1 MESWDFRDLVTGD
14 AVEDPLKGTV
24 PIAELRRE
32 HLVRFILRTSKG
44 VIILRPMPL
53 RLRRIIDA
61 VQAKLYPRR
70 AELEREAVMLLP
82 YFEGIPEEDV
92 DPDARRRM
100 EEIAAQLQ
108 VTDMSAMGVI
118 VAPAMGTM
126 EDVEELYESLT
137 DSERI
142 QLSLAIR
149 DLSRPIPPER
159 VDATALE
166 IERANGLVRMD
177 QDMLDMLTVSQAAFW
192 VDRINK
198 ENKRTEEMAK
208 RLQGRR

>member
-1 MESWDFRDLVTGD
+1 
-14 AVEDPLKGTV
+14 
-24 PIAELRRE
+24 
-32 HLVRFILRTSKG
+32 
-44 VIILRPMPL
+44 
-53 RLRRIIDA
+53 
-61 VQAKLYPRR
+61 
-70 AELEREAVMLLP
+70 
-82 YFEGIPEEDV
+82 
-92 DPDARRRM
+92 M

-137 DSERI
+137 DAERI

>member
-44 VIILRPMPL
+44 LVILRPMPL

-61 VQAKLYPRR
+61 VQAKLYPKR

-137 DSERI
+137 DAERI

-198 ENKRTEEMAK
+198 ENRRTEEMAK

>member
-44 VIILRPMPL
+44 LVILRPMPL

-137 DSERI
+137 DAERI

-177 QDMLDMLTVSQAAFW
+177 QEMLDMLTVSQAAFW

>member
-44 VIILRPMPL
+44 LVILRPMPL

-137 DSERI
+137 DAERI

-177 QDMLDMLTVSQAAFW
+177 QEMLDMLTVSQAAFW

-198 ENKRTEEMAK
+198 ENRRTEEMAK

>member
-44 VIILRPMPL
+44 LVILRPMPL

-137 DSERI
+137 DAERI

-166 IERANGLVRMD
+166 IERANELVRMD
-177 QDMLDMLTVSQAAFW
+177 QEMLDMLTVSQAAFW

-198 ENKRTEEMAK
+198 ENRRTEEMAK

>member
-44 VIILRPMPL
+44 LVILRPMPL
-53 RLRRIIDA
+53 RLRRTIDA
-61 VQAKLYPRR
+61 VQAKLYPKR

-137 DSERI
+137 DAERI

>member
-44 VIILRPMPL
+44 LVILRPMPL

-70 AELEREAVMLLP
+70 AELEREAVLLLP

-137 DSERI
+137 DAERI

-198 ENKRTEEMAK
+198 ENRRTEEMAK

>member
-44 VIILRPMPL
+44 LVILRPMPL

-82 YFEGIPEEDV
+82 YFDGIPEEDV

-137 DSERI
+137 DAERI

-177 QDMLDMLTVSQAAFW
+177 QEMLDMLTVSQAAFW

-198 ENKRTEEMAK
+198 ENRRTEEMAK

>member
-1 MESWDFRDLVTGD
+1 METWDFRDLVTGD

-32 HLVRFILRTSKG
+32 HLVRFVFRTSKG
-44 VIILRPMPL
+44 IVILRPMPL

-61 VQAKLYPRR
+61 VQAKLYPKR
-70 AELEREAVMLLP
+70 AELEREAVAMLP
-82 YFEGIPEEDV
+82 YFQGIPEEDV
-92 DPDARRRM
+92 DPDAMKRM
-100 EEIAAQLQ
+100 QEITAQLQ

-118 VAPAMGTM
+118 VAPAIGTM

-137 DSERI
+137 ETERI

-149 DLSRPIPPER
+149 DLSAPIPPER

-166 IERANGLVRMD
+166 IERASGIQRMD
-177 QDMLDMLTVSQAAFW
+177 GDMLDMLTVSQAAFW
-192 VDRINK
+192 IDRINK
-198 ENKRTEEMAK
+198 ENRRAEEMAR
-208 RLQGRR
+208 RLQGRP

>member
-44 VIILRPMPL
+44 LVILRPMPL

-61 VQAKLYPRR
+61 VQAKLYPKR

-137 DSERI
+137 DAERI

-177 QDMLDMLTVSQAAFW
+177 QEMLDMLTVSQAAFW

-198 ENKRTEEMAK
+198 ENRRTEEMAK

>member
-44 VIILRPMPL
+44 LVILRPMPL

-126 EDVEELYESLT
+126 EDVEELYDSLT
-137 DSERI
+137 DAERI

-177 QDMLDMLTVSQAAFW
+177 QEMLDMLTVSQAAFW

-198 ENKRTEEMAK
+198 ENRRTEEMAK